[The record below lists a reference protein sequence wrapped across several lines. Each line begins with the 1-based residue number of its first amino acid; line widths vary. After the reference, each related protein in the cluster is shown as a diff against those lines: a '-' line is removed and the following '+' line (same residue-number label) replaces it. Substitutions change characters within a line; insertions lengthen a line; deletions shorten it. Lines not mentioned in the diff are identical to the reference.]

1 MNEKIYEFLDL
12 ARKSAGTA
20 RDAAAEAAEAA
31 CKGAADA
38 AYAAQQVGTEL
49 LATAKV
55 RIRIVELE
63 AEVNTKLRDLGKLL
77 YATHTGTPTES
88 EVLLEK
94 LQEIDGLRAR
104 ITELN
109 AKVSKES
116 AVSAC
121 PFCGAASR
129 PGDAFCRECG
139 GKL

>member
-1 MNEKIYEFLDL
+1 MNEKL
-12 ARKSAGTA
+12 AALLESVQRTAVQAG
-20 RDAAAEAAEAA
+20 DV
-31 CKGAADA
+31 AADVA
-38 AYAAQQVGTEL
+38 FGMGKKAGEL
-49 LATAKV
+49 LSVA
-55 RIRIVELE
+55 
-63 AEVNTKLRDLGKLL
+63 KLRARIASLERDVKDRFSQIGELL
-77 YATHTGTPTES
+77 YATHTGAPTES

>member
-1 MNEKIYEFLDL
+1 MNEKL
-12 ARKSAGTA
+12 AALLESVQRTAVQAG
-20 RDAAAEAAEAA
+20 DV
-31 CKGAADA
+31 AADVA
-38 AYAAQQVGTEL
+38 FGMGKKAGEL
-49 LATAKV
+49 LSVAKLRV
-55 RIRIVELE
+55 RIASLE
-63 AEVNTKLRDLGKLL
+63 RDVKDRFSQIGELL
-77 YATHTGTPTES
+77 YATHTGAPTES